1 MHKYLLLVLIGHSHK
16 TLWFCFTD
24 VCGWHVDDH
33 GFWPALADAPGINAW
48 IALDDYND
56 TMSGSSLD
64 DQVDQEGGFA
74 LAVASHTAPW
84 RHQAYQVTGA
94 AHTVPTEGFSSALD
108 MVKRRQGSGTCNIKH
123 AAPHLQRRLEETKRV
138 YRDLQAGD
146 IIFHDRWLFH
156 RTIPQT
162 GASKKIRRRY
172 SVRLGPGSSII
183 PPGYGTEPS
192 VLYRDQH
199 GGQTANQVSKTWPWY
214 PRVWPQADDTELSAW
229 REFCD
234 SIYPE
239 AIEKQNA
246 RKKELKPHL
255 QRLAQQQQI
264 HPQANNILFDFSEGY
279 S

>member
-1 MHKYLLLVLIGHSHK
+1 MCLLVCSTDCSH
-16 TLWFCFTD
+16 LGLCLCFVSAV

-56 TMSGSSLD
+56 TTTMAND
-64 DQVDQEGGFA
+64 DDQEGGFA
-74 LAVASHTAPW
+74 LAVGSHRASW
-84 RHQAYQVTGA
+84 RHEAYQATGA
-94 AHTVPTEGFSSALD
+94 AHTVPPEGFSSAAD
-108 MVKRRQGSGTCNIKH
+108 MVQRRQGSGTCNIKH
-123 AAPHLQRRLEETKRV
+123 SAPHLQRRLEETKRV

-162 GASKKIRRRY
+162 GATNKIRRRY

-183 PPGYGTEPS
+183 PRGYGTEPS
-192 VLYRDQH
+192 VLYRDEH
-199 GGQTANQVSKTWPWY
+199 GGKTADQVSETWPWY
-214 PRVWPQADDTELSAW
+214 LRVWPRADDSELAAW

-234 SIYPE
+234 SIYPV
-239 AIEKQNA
+239 AIEKQTA
-246 RKKELKPHL
+246 RKKEMKPYL
-255 QRLAQQQQI
+255 QKLAQQQQI
-264 HPQANNILFDFSEGY
+264 HPQANNLLYDFSEGY